1 MVKTLKQAEEFL
13 EGVDVRGE
21 ENWRRMT
28 AARSAVREVRK
39 ALERIEADARK
50 KKEEKINEAEDD
62 AIQQREPENGTGA
75 V

>member
-1 MVKTLKQAEEFL
+1 MVKLLKQTEELL

-28 AARSAVREVRK
+28 AVKSAVREVRK
-39 ALERIEADARK
+39 ALEKIEADARK
-50 KKEEKINEAEDD
+50 KKEDKANEAEND
-62 AIQQREPENGTGA
+62 AVQQRKPEDGAGT